1 VKRRSDTRYTTQA
14 SYSIHKNQVLV
25 ESSGINKKKSNKLNV
40 DIRLNVCKKPNTHRM
55 ISMTKNNLILVLG
68 LMYSSIGLSQGGVI
82 TGAIE
87 RAAIRSM
94 ENAAAKSLTPSLER
108 EVLRQS
114 LQSQERLLLEGGSI
128 NSERLMI
135 EKMLKGFSENAMHKA
150 PKPIEIEITKDP
162 RLKRLLETR
171 VTPGAAPV
179 PKKTS
184 SNTNRETIKDPM
196 LKGLVEK
203 TVSPEAVPAPKSPP
217 KRVETSPK
225 PTDRSADEVKPA
237 PLKAEPNYF
246 DHYNRAHFFDVK
258 PLRNDMYLFDF
269 KRLKAEQK
277 FNKNLLQHSLLQQ
290 EVLGT
295 LGYYPSQGGV
305 KSEVALQQAIKQYN
319 EEHDLHIPGKFELK
333 DSAALRT
340 FSFQP
345 MLKKYTTLFERLG
358 YASPSAEAGLPELK
372 TTIKAFQQAQKLPL
386 SERMDAATRAQAKAV
401 FAERARKL
409 HVLGLLPA
417 AAISDEAAISAAL
430 QEFGARQQK
439 TEVLEAEQALNQEW
453 EYLADQ
459 LLRLGFGKK
468 SSTRDLAALIQEVQ
482 GYLGQDPNPVAIQY
496 PSITAFVVKELA
508 LVDHLLKPQTQPC
521 ELKVIRD
528 NDFVFRY
535 LDRGDRKVVLHKVEN
550 WWELLEIDVNA
561 EVVVDRQI
569 GGSIEYSFEE
579 QYGLVLAE
587 RSTDS
592 LGYLYV
598 SRLRSPEHKVR
609 VQLGPTVL
617 WLPEAQGRVVIDAR
631 ADSLLKAYF
640 SRTERSVMIGYEEA
654 ELEVDLE
661 VEVGVETETDLDV
674 DLDLNWEE
682 LWGIQA
688 ELNEVAM
695 DVQHRI
701 HFITCLNKNYKAP
714 VLLPQIGSLAEI
726 DLGELPS
733 GEAWKELGKLA
744 KKWEKALKDLEEK
757 SAVEPSVS
765 IEVSTRTEEEWV
777 IYLDS
782 VSLSQALAGK
792 HVVVLS
798 STLGG
803 KELLRTMEAQQ
814 NGMASLIL
822 FQEAADPGAIAL
834 FLKALQKILTGD
846 PSVSPAGLELLLQ
859 QSWQAAL
866 EKAPKAQK
874 AAVEKLRYFQVHR
887 F

>member
-1 VKRRSDTRYTTQA
+1 M
-14 SYSIHKNQVLV
+14 
-25 ESSGINKKKSNKLNV
+25 KK
-40 DIRLNVCKKPNTHRM
+40 T
-55 ISMTKNNLILVLG
+55 NLILVLA
-68 LMYSSIGLSQGGVI
+68 LMYSSIGLSQFSRLI

-87 RAAIRSM
+87 
-94 ENAAAKSLTPSLER
+94 NAAVKSVTPSLER

-114 LQSQERLLLEGGSI
+114 LRSQERLLLEEGGI

-135 EKMLKGFSENAMHKA
+135 EKLKEFSENAMHKA
-150 PKPIEIEITKDP
+150 PKTIEIEITKDP
-162 RLKRLLETR
+162 RLRSLLETR
-171 VTPGAAPV
+171 VTTGAAPV
-179 PKKTS
+179 PKKPS

-225 PTDRSADEVKPA
+225 PTDRSAAEAKPA

-295 LGYYPSQGGV
+295 LGYYPAQGGL
-305 KSEVALQQAIKQYN
+305 KNEAALQQAIKQYN
-319 EEHDLHIPGKFELK
+319 EEHDLSIPSKFELK

-358 YASPSAEAGLPELK
+358 YAAPSAEAGLPELK
-372 TTIKAFQQAQKLPL
+372 TSIKAFQQAQKLPL

-417 AAISDEAAISAAL
+417 AAKSDEAVISAAL
-430 QEFGARQQK
+430 QEFGARKQK
-439 TEVLEAEQALNQEW
+439 VQVLEAEQALNQEW
-453 EYLADQ
+453 EYLAGQ

-468 SSTRDLAALIQEVQ
+468 SSARDLAALIQEVQ
-482 GYLGQDPNPVAIQY
+482 SYLGQDPNPAAIQY
-496 PSITAFVVKELA
+496 PSIAAFVVKELA
-508 LVDHLLKPQTQPC
+508 LVDYLLKPQTQPC

-561 EVVVDRQI
+561 ELVVDRQI

-598 SRLRSPEHKVR
+598 SRLRSPEQKVR

-617 WLPEAQGRVVIDAR
+617 WLPEAKGRVVIDTR

-640 SRTERSVMIGYEEA
+640 LRTERSVMIGYEEA

-661 VEVGVETETDLDV
+661 VEVEAKTDLDV
-674 DLDLNWEE
+674 DVDLKWEE

-688 ELNEVAM
+688 ELNEVAI

-701 HFITCLNKNYKAP
+701 HFINCLNKNYKAP

-757 SAVEPSVS
+757 STVEPSVT
-765 IEVSTRTEEEWV
+765 IEVSTRTEEEWGV
-777 IYLDS
+777 YLDS
-782 VSLSQALAGK
+782 VSLSQTLAGK

-803 KELLRTMEAQQ
+803 KELLRAMEGQQ
-814 NGMASLIL
+814 SGMASLIL

-834 FLKALQKILTGD
+834 FLKALQKILAGD
-846 PSVSPAGLELLLQ
+846 PGVSPAGLELLLQ
-859 QSWQAAL
+859 QSWQVAL

-874 AAVEKLRYFQVHR
+874 AAVEKLQYFQVQR

>member
-1 VKRRSDTRYTTQA
+1 
-14 SYSIHKNQVLV
+14 
-25 ESSGINKKKSNKLNV
+25 
-40 DIRLNVCKKPNTHRM
+40 
-55 ISMTKNNLILVLG
+55 
-68 LMYSSIGLSQGGVI
+68 
-82 TGAIE
+82 
-87 RAAIRSM
+87 M
-94 ENAAAKSLTPSLER
+94 ENAAAKSLTPSLEK

-128 NSERLMI
+128 NSERLMM
-135 EKMLKGFSENAMHKA
+135 EKLLKGFSENAMHKA
-150 PKPIEIEITKDP
+150 PKPIEIEITKDS
-162 RLKRLLETR
+162 RLRSLLEKR
-171 VTPGAAPV
+171 VTPGAAPI
-179 PKKTS
+179 PKTTS
-184 SNTNRETIKDPM
+184 NNTNRETIKDPM
-196 LKGLVEK
+196 LKGLTGK
-203 TVSPEAVPAPKSPP
+203 TVLPEAAPAPKKSSHST
-217 KRVETSPK
+217 KK
-225 PTDRSADEVKPA
+225 EVVKEVI
-237 PLKAEPNYF
+237 KEEPN
-246 DHYNRAHFFDVK
+246 NGFFLGSNDYLSALK
-258 PLRNDMYLFDF
+258 KSFFGNDLRIKINITPPIWVL
-269 KRLKAEQK
+269 EQQK

-290 EVLGT
+290 EVLST
-295 LGYYPSQGGV
+295 LGYYPAQGGV
-305 KSEVALQQAIKQYN
+305 KSEAVLQQAIAKYN
-319 EEHDLHIPGKFELK
+319 QEHKLPIPSKFELK

-345 MLKKYTTLFERLG
+345 MLKEYTTRFEQLG
-358 YASPSAEAGLPELK
+358 YASPAAEAGLPELK
-372 TTIKAFQQAQKLPL
+372 TSIKAFQQAQKLPL

-409 HVLGLLPA
+409 QVLGLLPA

-430 QEFGARQQK
+430 QEFGARKQK
-439 TEVLEAEQALNQEW
+439 AQVLEAEQALNQEW
-453 EYLADQ
+453 EYLAGQ

-468 SSTRDLAALIQEVQ
+468 TSTRDLAALIQEVQ
-482 GYLGQDPNPVAIQY
+482 SYLGQDPNPVASQY
-496 PSITAFVVKELA
+496 PSIAAFVVKELA

-535 LDRGDRKVVLHKVEN
+535 LDRGDRKVVLHKMEN

-598 SRLRSPEHKVR
+598 SRLRSPEQKVR

-640 SRTERSVMIGYEEA
+640 LRTERSVMIGYEEA

-661 VEVGVETETDLDV
+661 VEVEVEVEAETDLDV
-674 DLDLNWEE
+674 DVDLNWEE

-695 DVQHRI
+695 DVQHHI
-701 HFITCLNKNYKAP
+701 HFINCLNKNYKAP
-714 VLLPQIGSLAEI
+714 LLLPQIGSLAEI
-726 DLGELPS
+726 DLGELPN

-757 SAVEPSVS
+757 STVKPSVS
-765 IEVSTRTEEEWV
+765 IEVSTRTEEEWA

-782 VSLSQALAGK
+782 LSLSQTLVGK

-798 STLGG
+798 STLSG

-814 NGMASLIL
+814 IGMASLIL
-822 FQEAADPGAIAL
+822 FQEAAAPGAIAL

-846 PSVSPAGLELLLQ
+846 PGVSPAGMELLLQ

-874 AAVEKLRYFQVHR
+874 AAVEKLQYFQVHR

>member
-1 VKRRSDTRYTTQA
+1 M
-14 SYSIHKNQVLV
+14 
-25 ESSGINKKKSNKLNV
+25 KK
-40 DIRLNVCKKPNTHRM
+40 T
-55 ISMTKNNLILVLG
+55 NLILVLA
-68 LMYSSIGLSQGGVI
+68 LMYSSIGLSQI
-82 TGAIE
+82 TRIITRE
-87 RAAIRSM
+87 V
-94 ENAAAKSLTPSLER
+94 ENAAARSLTPSLER
-108 EVLRQS
+108 EVLRQG
-114 LQSQERLLLEGGSI
+114 LRSQERLLLEEGGIS
-128 NSERLMI
+128 SERLMI
-135 EKMLKGFSENAMHKA
+135 EKLKEFSEHSMHKA
-150 PKPIEIEITKDP
+150 SKPIEIEITKDP
-162 RLKRLLETR
+162 RLRRLLETR

-179 PKKTS
+179 PQKPS

-203 TVSPEAVPAPKSPP
+203 MVSPEAVPAPKSPP

-225 PTDRSADEVKPA
+225 PTDRSAAEVKPA

-258 PLRNDMYLFDF
+258 PLRNDMYLFDEV
-269 KRLKAEQK
+269 KRLKAQQK

-290 EVLGT
+290 EVLST
-295 LGYYPSQGGV
+295 LGYYPVQGGV
-305 KSEVALQQAIKQYN
+305 KSEAALQQAIKQYN
-319 EEHDLHIPGKFELK
+319 EKHDLSIPGKFELK

-345 MLKKYTTLFERLG
+345 MLQEYTTLFERLG
-358 YASPSAEAGLPELK
+358 YASPSTEAGLPELK

-409 HVLGLLPA
+409 QVLGLLPA

-430 QEFGARQQK
+430 QEFGARKQK
-439 TEVLEAEQALNQEW
+439 AQVLEAEQALNQEY
-453 EYLADQ
+453 EYQAGQ

-468 SSTRDLAALIQEVQ
+468 SSTRDLAALTQEVQ
-482 GYLGQDPNPVAIQY
+482 SYLGQDPNPAAIQY
-496 PSITAFVVKELA
+496 PSIAAFVVKELA

-535 LDRGDRKVVLHKVEN
+535 LDRGDRKVVLHKMEN

-598 SRLRSPEHKVR
+598 SRLRSPEQKVR

-617 WLPEAQGRVVIDAR
+617 WLPTAQGRVVIDAR

-640 SRTERSVMIGYEEA
+640 LRTERSVMIGYEEA

-661 VEVGVETETDLDV
+661 VEVEAGTDLDV
-674 DLDLNWEE
+674 DVDLNWEE

-701 HFITCLNKNYKAP
+701 HFITCLNKIYKAP

-757 SAVEPSVS
+757 STVEPSVS
-765 IEVSTRTEEEWV
+765 IEVSTRTEEEWA

-782 VSLSQALAGK
+782 LSLSQALDGK
-792 HVVVLS
+792 HVVLLS

-803 KELLRTMEAQQ
+803 KELLRAMEGQQ
-814 NGMASLIL
+814 SGMASLIL

-846 PSVSPAGLELLLQ
+846 PGVSPAGMELLLQ
-859 QSWQAAL
+859 QSWQMAL

-874 AAVEKLRYFQVHR
+874 AAVEKLRYFQVQR